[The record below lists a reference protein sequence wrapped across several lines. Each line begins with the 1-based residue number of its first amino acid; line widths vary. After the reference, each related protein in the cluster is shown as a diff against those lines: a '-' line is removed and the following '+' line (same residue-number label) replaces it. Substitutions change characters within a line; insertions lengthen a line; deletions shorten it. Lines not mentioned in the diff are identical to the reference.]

1 MKNEK
6 MNNIILNNQI
16 NSNIHED
23 FFKRNGACFLLC
35 VANQIEEKVISVLGS
50 KYKVLHIGSIEKEEI
65 CFKIMILQIYSLD
78 NRSIV
83 TLKINKQNYSLDLN
97 PGINFTFD
105 QIAIEQ
111 TNKSKVKLNCF
122 DMYEE
127 FYIYSRLISNY
138 HIKSL
143 LINKALDLFE
153 TNEKNYSFSFFINI
167 LIYSLEKKI
176 KININKIEI
185 ILLNIKE
192 KGDLTKIYKN
202 DLAPYMKVNK
212 KRPIYDA
219 FIILNIYK
227 KNEKFFDQTKKELV
241 KQQKIKEKNKFEF
254 DDEENSSSSSSE
266 EKNSSSSSLE
276 EINSSPS
283 SEDENEENKKKKKK
297 KKRNGGLSNKNEKNC
312 KQAKNIFKILNNYPN
327 LFLHSL
333 QLFPDFSFLIKK
345 IESINDLKI
354 ILKCSIGLFDM
365 ISIINENKEYIIG
378 NIIKNKSLNF
388 YEFIEEK
395 TFSEPLDQN
404 IYSVLNNIKEY
415 EKKNNNK
422 ILGSNMNDRLNMI
435 RNVKDIK
442 IQIRIILFEFLNENF
457 IEKEIIYNILSKKKK
472 IE

>member
-1 MKNEK
+1 M
-6 MNNIILNNQI
+6 
-16 NSNIHED
+16 
-23 FFKRNGACFLLC
+23 
-35 VANQIEEKVISVLGS
+35 
-50 KYKVLHIGSIEKEEI
+50 
-65 CFKIMILQIYSLD
+65 
-78 NRSIV
+78 
-83 TLKINKQNYSLDLN
+83 
-97 PGINFTFD
+97 
-105 QIAIEQ
+105 
-111 TNKSKVKLNCF
+111 
-122 DMYEE
+122 
-127 FYIYSRLISNY
+127 
-138 HIKSL
+138 
-143 LINKALDLFE
+143 
-153 TNEKNYSFSFFINI
+153 
-167 LIYSLEKKI
+167 
-176 KININKIEI
+176 
-185 ILLNIKE
+185 
-192 KGDLTKIYKN
+192 
-202 DLAPYMKVNK
+202 
-212 KRPIYDA
+212 
-219 FIILNIYK
+219 
-227 KNEKFFDQTKKELV
+227 
-241 KQQKIKEKNKFEF
+241 
-254 DDEENSSSSSSE
+254 
-266 EKNSSSSSLE
+266 
-276 EINSSPS
+276 
-283 SEDENEENKKKKKK
+283 
-297 KKRNGGLSNKNEKNC
+297 SNKNEKNC

>member
-283 SEDENEENKKKKKK
+283 SEDENEENNEK
-297 KKRNGGLSNKNEKNC
+297 KKRNGGFSN
-312 KQAKNIFKILNNYPN
+312 
-327 LFLHSL
+327 
-333 QLFPDFSFLIKK
+333 
-345 IESINDLKI
+345 
-354 ILKCSIGLFDM
+354 
-365 ISIINENKEYIIG
+365 
-378 NIIKNKSLNF
+378 
-388 YEFIEEK
+388 
-395 TFSEPLDQN
+395 
-404 IYSVLNNIKEY
+404 
-415 EKKNNNK
+415 
-422 ILGSNMNDRLNMI
+422 
-435 RNVKDIK
+435 
-442 IQIRIILFEFLNENF
+442 
-457 IEKEIIYNILSKKKK
+457 
-472 IE
+472 